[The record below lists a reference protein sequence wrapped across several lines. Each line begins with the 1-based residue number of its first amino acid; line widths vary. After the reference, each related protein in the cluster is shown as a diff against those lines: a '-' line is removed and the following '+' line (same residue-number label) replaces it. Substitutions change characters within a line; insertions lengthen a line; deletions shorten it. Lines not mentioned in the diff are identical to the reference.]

1 VPITPLKQYGRRFS
15 PASVRII
22 RMNDTCQQPETSNSL
37 SRERRSLETLHRLE
51 SEYGKDEWVASG
63 RPIDELV
70 ATILSQ
76 NTSDT
81 NTDRALSALRQR
93 FPTWEDVR
101 DAPVDAVVDSIRAGG
116 LAEQKAPRI
125 QHALAEIL
133 SKDESDQ
140 NERFLTELREL
151 GLQRSMERLT
161 SMPGV
166 GPKTAACVLL
176 FAAGLPALP
185 VDTHV
190 YRVAKRLGLIPS
202 GMDANRAH
210 EELRRQI
217 PPSHVYQFHMHMI
230 RHGRQVCR
238 ARNPR
243 CEICVLSDICQYR
256 LGLVES
262 T

>member
-1 VPITPLKQYGRRFS
+1 
-15 PASVRII
+15 
-22 RMNDTCQQPETSNSL
+22 MNEARQHMENSHESSL
-37 SRERRSLETLHRLE
+37 NDHAREVIDRLAA
-51 SEYGKDEWVASG
+51 EYGARQWKPSG

-70 ATILSQ
+70 STILSQ

-81 NTDRALSALRQR
+81 NTERAFASLRQR
-93 FPTWEDVR
+93 FPTWDDVR
-101 DAPVDAVVDSIRAGG
+101 DASPDDVADSIRAGG
-116 LAEQKAPRI
+116 LADQKAPRI
-125 QHALAEIL
+125 QSALREVL
-133 SKDESDQ
+133 TENGTDP
-140 NERFLTELREL
+140 NERLLLELREL
-151 GLQRSMERLT
+151 GLERAMSRLT

-190 YRVAKRLGLIPS
+190 HRVARRLGLIPQR
-202 GMDANRAH
+202 MDANKAH
-210 EELRRQI
+210 DELRRQI
-217 PPSHVYQFHMHMI
+217 PSAMAYQFHVHMI
-230 RHGRQVCR
+230 QHGRLVCR

-243 CEICVLSDICQYR
+243 CDSCVLSDICQYR